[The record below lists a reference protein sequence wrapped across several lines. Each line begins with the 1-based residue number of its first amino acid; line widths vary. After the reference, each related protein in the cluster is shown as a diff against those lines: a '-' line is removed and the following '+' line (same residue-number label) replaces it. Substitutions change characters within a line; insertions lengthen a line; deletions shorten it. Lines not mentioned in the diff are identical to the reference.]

1 MKKLQSLGKSLT
13 KQQQKNIVGG
23 LVDPGDGGGGG
34 TCIRCY
40 SYEGYT
46 SCWYTNS
53 GGYELCSRVYAHP
66 SYYETVPCAGC
77 TMN

>member
-1 MKKLQSLGKSLT
+1 MKKVQSLGRSLS
-13 KQQQKNIVGG
+13 KMEQKKINGG
-23 LVDPGDGGGGG
+23 KLDPGPGGG

-40 SYEGYT
+40 SYEGYS

-66 SYYETVPCAGC
+66 SYWETVPCDGC